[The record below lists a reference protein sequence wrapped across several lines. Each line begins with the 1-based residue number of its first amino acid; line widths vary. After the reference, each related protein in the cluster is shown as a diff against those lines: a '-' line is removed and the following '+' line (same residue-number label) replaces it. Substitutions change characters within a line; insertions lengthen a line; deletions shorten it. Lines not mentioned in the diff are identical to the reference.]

1 MLPTFSRLMLKRF
14 NTFFDRLFNQLL
26 SRANNLKQDANAKG
40 AFVQSLKPCEWE
52 NGFSLF
58 FHRNSSPRPSATK
71 SWKLDHLSSLFCL
84 VQKTVDLLR
93 DDEVAV
99 VVVAFVPRKQF
110 ETFSTF
116 TEVKKLILGLLMRL
130 HLDIFGPNNLF
141 KR

>member
-58 FHRNSSPRPSATK
+58 SKSSTFSDKKLETWSPFFTLLSRLEDCRPS
-71 SWKLDHLSSLFCL
+71 SWWWSCSRRRRFCASEI
-84 VQKTVDLLR
+84 VWNFFYFHWGKKINFR
-93 DDEVAV
+93 PFDEVA
-99 VVVAFVPRKQF
+99 PWYIWPKQF
-110 ETFSTF
+110 
-116 TEVKKLILGLLMRL
+116 V
-130 HLDIFGPNNLF
+130 
-141 KR
+141 

>member
-14 NTFFDRLFNQLL
+14 KTFFDLLFNQLL

-58 FHRNSSPRPSATK
+58 FTEIQDLQRQK